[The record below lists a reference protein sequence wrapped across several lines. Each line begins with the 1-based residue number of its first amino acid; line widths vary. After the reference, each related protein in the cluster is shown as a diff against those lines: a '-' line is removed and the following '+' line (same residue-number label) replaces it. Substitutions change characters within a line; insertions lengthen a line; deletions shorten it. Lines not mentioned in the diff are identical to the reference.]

1 MVNIDDT
8 LECVFSQFRPSIQ
21 VTMFNRVRQYL
32 SNSWSS
38 HVRMKHKTDFFYIL
52 NFYLSIAGVYF
63 PVKNH
68 MFRLTWKV
76 FCVLVI
82 LHYATIQRRLLQ
94 ILQTEQSFELLV
106 NGIHVAG
113 GATIILVR
121 SLLIH
126 VNFPHFNQARKYL
139 NERSFR
145 EEDPDVARIRQQSYE
160 LSVKVTIIF
169 SINVLSQ
176 FVILIGSGITEM
188 DPFLLP
194 FSVKQFS
201 LFEQKLYSNVYSGLF
216 TVYSFIGASN
226 FLTMYLGLV
235 GLRAELRIAV
245 DSFGKVMDRVNNRL
259 ENDPGEQNF
268 WKFLQDELNS
278 CIEHHSTV
286 LNQLKVFK
294 NLTSM
299 SLLVSYY
306 MTMAHTAIGVIHVL
320 SKPSLDFLSVLAI
333 DFTLRYLLEF
343 YVFCHMVTSLNE
355 EHSKIGLLLSHQP
368 WISQLRIESKY
379 RSQYRQIRA
388 TILIVMTQSQR
399 SLNISCGGIFELTMD
414 KFTTLIKTSYTLMA
428 VVWNM
433 QQGNGLSW

>member
-1 MVNIDDT
+1 
-8 LECVFSQFRPSIQ
+8 
-21 VTMFNRVRQYL
+21 MFNRIRQYL

-38 HVRMKHKTDFFYIL
+38 HVRMKPKTDFFYIL

-63 PVKNH
+63 PVKNR

-82 LHYATIQRRLLQ
+82 LHYVTMQRRLLQ

-126 VNFPHFNQARKYL
+126 VNFRHFNQARKYL

-145 EEDPDVARIRQQSYE
+145 EEDVDVARIRQQSYE

-388 TILIVMTQSQR
+388 TILNVMIQSQR
-399 SLNISCGGIFELTMD
+399 SLNISCGGIFELSMD

>member
-1 MVNIDDT
+1 
-8 LECVFSQFRPSIQ
+8 
-21 VTMFNRVRQYL
+21 MFNRIRQYL

-52 NFYLSIAGVYF
+52 NFYLTIAGVYF

-169 SINVLSQ
+169 SINVLSH
-176 FVILIGSGITEM
+176 
-188 DPFLLP
+188 
-194 FSVKQFS
+194 VKQFS

-294 NLTSM
+294 NLTCM